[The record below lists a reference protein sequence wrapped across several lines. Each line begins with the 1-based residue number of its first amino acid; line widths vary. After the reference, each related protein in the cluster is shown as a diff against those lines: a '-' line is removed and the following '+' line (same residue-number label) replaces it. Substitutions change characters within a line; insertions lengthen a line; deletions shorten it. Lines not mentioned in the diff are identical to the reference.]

1 MNKLAAEKMSYFTK
15 TMYFWRLSYAEC
27 WGNIHSNL
35 DRRTIHESSQLEV
48 FLKIDVTKSK
58 QNPWKILLKKLIF
71 RRVTGCRFVA
81 SENLKASQVFFKNFA
96 KVLNL
101 WTALHF

>member
-58 QNPWKILLKKLIF
+58 
-71 RRVTGCRFVA
+71 
-81 SENLKASQVFFKNFA
+81 
-96 KVLNL
+96 
-101 WTALHF
+101 